1 MVALRWAARRGA
13 MRSVPP
19 ARVGTV
25 RPKAALKAAARAL
38 LWGRMTPPA
47 ALLVV
52 PDGAALSWQRVV
64 AGYGHAAP
72 LGRLYIFFE
81 VRSASDASARRC
93 HATTTTDESRKKGA
107 RTRGRATGRG
117 RTHPRA

>member
-1 MVALRWAARRGA
+1 
-13 MRSVPP
+13 
-19 ARVGTV
+19 
-25 RPKAALKAAARAL
+25 
-38 LWGRMTPPA
+38 MTPPS

-81 VRSASDASARRC
+81 VRSASDAQRREHAVVTTRRQRATRVGGVCAPWARIRAWP
-93 HATTTTDESRKKGA
+93 HA
-107 RTRGRATGRG
+107 RTRVRSDT
-117 RTHPRA
+117 PRACAARVRSRWRWRQRTARDQGRE